1 MPEKKPKWLLFLI
14 GDLILLGAAVFLFFL
29 WKDQFPGG
37 VSYGGKEGASAKTGY
52 ETEELEELPETEQ
65 IPAPLLP
72 DPRPASFSPHCV
84 PSTDPSNLIVGTD
97 YVENDEVNES
107 SSGFQ
112 PWYRM
117 DFGAGADYTD
127 VDGIVTFR
135 GDPFRNSPSFG
146 MASLEENRIE
156 GVWSV
161 ETGGLTY
168 GDASWSG
175 SGWTGQP
182 LMERWPKALRSHMNM
197 YDWAKEKDDLMEV
210 IYPCMDGYVY
220 FLDLESGEPTRDKLY
235 LGWTF
240 KGAGALDPR
249 GYPIL
254 YVGAGYNSYEG
265 TSRAFIVNLIDC
277 SVMYTF
283 GNDDPY
289 SLRGSLSFFDSSP
302 LVDAA
307 SDTLIW
313 PGENGILYLIRLNTD
328 YDPEKGTLLIDPDR
342 FVRWRYYSTRAGDG
356 VFWPGMEDSPAVYEG
371 YLFIADNGGN
381 LLCVDL
387 NTLQI
392 VWAQDILDDSN
403 STPVLAVEKGKL
415 YLYVSTSFHLGWRSS
430 SSAVVPVWKIDA
442 ETGEIVWQTEYEC
455 YSQEGVSGGVQSTI
469 ALGEH
474 AMDDYLFVTVSRTGD
489 QNGGVLACLSRRTGM
504 IFWEHRAVYSW
515 SSPVCVYR
523 ADGSGVVLYCSCGGK
538 MYMLDPD
545 TGEELDSFGLSE
557 GAIEASPA
565 VYRDWVVVGT
575 RGCRIWGIKLH

>member
-1 MPEKKPKWLLFLI
+1 MPDKKPKWLLFLVV
-14 GDLILLGAAVFLFFL
+14 DVILLGAAVFLFLL
-29 WKDQFPGG
+29 WKDQLPG
-37 VSYGGKEGASAKTGY
+37 VSSFGNEETFLGTGQ
-52 ETEELEELPETEQ
+52 ETEEIEEVRETEW

-72 DPRPASFSPHCV
+72 DRKPASFSPHSV
-84 PSTDPSNLIVGTD
+84 PSTDPSNLIISAEII
-97 YVENDEVNES
+97 ENDEVKEAFSEN
-107 SSGFQ
+107 Q
-112 PWYRM
+112 PWYRA
-117 DFGAGADYTD
+117 DFGTGDNYTD

-146 MASLEENRIE
+146 MASLDENRIE
-156 GVWSV
+156 GVWSA

-182 LMERWPKALRSHMNM
+182 LMERWPKSLRSHMNM
-197 YDWAKEKDDLMEV
+197 YDWAKEKEDLVEV

-265 TSRAFIVNLIDC
+265 TSRAFIVSLIDC
-277 SVMYTF
+277 SVLYTF

-313 PGENGILYLIRLNTD
+313 PGENGILDLIRLNTR
-328 YDPEKGTLLIDPDR
+328 YSEETGTLSMDPDR
-342 FVRWRYYSTRAGDG
+342 FVRWRYYASRSRDG
-356 VFWPGMEDSPAVYEG
+356 AFWPGMEDSAAIYEG
-371 YLFIADNGGN
+371 YLFITDNGGN

-392 VWAQDILDDSN
+392 VWAQDVLDDSN
-403 STPVLAVEKGKL
+403 STPVLAVERGKL

-430 SSAVVPVWKIDA
+430 SSAPVPIWKIDA
-442 ETGEIVWQTEYEC
+442 ETGEIIWQTEYEC
-455 YSQEGVSGGVQSTI
+455 YSQEGVSGGVQSTV

-489 QNGGVLACLSRRTGM
+489 QNDGVLACLSRRT
-504 IFWEHRAVYSW
+504 
-515 SSPVCVYR
+515 
-523 ADGSGVVLYCSCGGK
+523 
-538 MYMLDPD
+538 
-545 TGEELDSFGLSE
+545 
-557 GAIEASPA
+557 
-565 VYRDWVVVGT
+565 
-575 RGCRIWGIKLH
+575 